1 MKTLIIAFVSSF
13 IISYAAFAQSD
24 KYQKAMKRNVAHF
37 DTVRTSSTMLTL
49 MNSFDRIAS
58 AEKTQWLPYYYAGM
72 CAMNL
77 ANQEKDKNLVDG
89 WADKAD
95 AFVSKADSLSP
106 NNSEVSCLR
115 ATVHFARIN
124 VDFMS
129 RGPKYSALGGEALQ
143 QALTQNP
150 NNPRAMVVLAQ
161 LKRSAPEGYGGDKA
175 MSCQL
180 AARAAQLFAQS
191 APNASSIEPH
201 WGQSSAQQIMKKC
214 EGQTAQK

>member
-1 MKTLIIAFVSSF
+1 MKTLFITLVSF
-13 IISYAAFAQSD
+13 IIGQAAFGQSD
-24 KYQKAMKRNVAHF
+24 KYQKAMEKNVAQF
-37 DTVRTSSTMLTL
+37 DSVRTTPTLLTL
-49 MNSFDRIAS
+49 MNNFERIGS
-58 AEKTQWLPYYYAGM
+58 VEKSQWLPYYYAGM

-77 ANQEKDKNLVDG
+77 ANQEKDKNQVDS

-95 AFVSKADSLSP
+95 AFAIKADSLSP
-106 NNSEVSCLR
+106 KNSEISCLR
-115 ATVHFARIN
+115 ATIHFARIN

-161 LKRSAPEGYGGDKA
+161 LKWSAPEGYGGDKA

-180 AARAAQLFAQS
+180 AARATQLFAQNI
-191 APNASSIEPH
+191 PNTIEPH